1 MNRKNT
7 LVVDEEEERGRR
19 QEVRTMAIV
28 SMIVFSPCFGGGF
41 TKRGGHILIYIYIHI
56 YIYIYMKQV
65 LPKLE
70 KLFWSLKQLYSGII
84 MLYSCTSKVQQMND
98 RGHLLL
104 FYNLALLSCDAH
116 GTCGRFWGV
125 SSLLA

>member
-1 MNRKNT
+1 
-7 LVVDEEEERGRR
+7 
-19 QEVRTMAIV
+19 
-28 SMIVFSPCFGGGF
+28 
-41 TKRGGHILIYIYIHI
+41 
-56 YIYIYMKQV
+56 MKQV

-98 RGHLLL
+98 RGHLPL

-116 GTCGRFWGV
+116 GTCGRFWGF
-125 SSLLA
+125 LLFWPNMTCPDKNGLALILSHFGATGTVRKDTKRSWIWYEVVVR